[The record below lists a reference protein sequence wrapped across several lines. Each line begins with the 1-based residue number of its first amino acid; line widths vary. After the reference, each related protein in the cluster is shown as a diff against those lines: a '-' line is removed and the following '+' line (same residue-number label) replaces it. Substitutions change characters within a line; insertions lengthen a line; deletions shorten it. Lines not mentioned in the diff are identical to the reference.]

1 MTIFP
6 AEAKFKY
13 TWRTYQKNFLNNMEE
28 YLHNGHLH
36 VTAPPGSGKTVLG
49 LEIMLRLN
57 RPTLIVAPT
66 LAVKNQ
72 WIQRF
77 CELFLDTETVPDW
90 ISGDIKNPG
99 LITVTTYQGIHA
111 ASGYVDDEE
120 DTGKK
125 SSRVSLAE
133 IIEKLKKQNVETF
146 IFDEAHHLKSAWWR
160 SLMEL
165 KSKIEPAIVSL
176 TATPPFDVS
185 GLEWQKYIQLNGPVD
200 AEISVPELMIEGDL
214 CPHQDLVCFTLPS
227 YEEQQEIEHYH
238 TRAAA
243 FFKEISTDDILL
255 NALEHHPVYLNPLK
269 YLDWIYDNISS
280 YTSGLVYMH
289 FRQKEIPEIHFEII
303 GDHQKYIPEFDFFWL
318 EELLDFYLI
327 VDEINFKKEEEHRT
341 TLGNRLKRQGFF
353 EKKTISFFNNNKQ
366 LSQILNSSIGKLQ
379 GIKDIADFEFSI
391 LKEELRMVILTDFIK
406 KEYLSSGAEN
416 NLLLDKIG
424 AVPIFEKLRRENIQN
439 KKIGVLTGSLVI
451 IPVSAKDQID
461 TLCLKK
467 GISGISFSQI
477 TYDPEYIRINLSE
490 QVKHDIVHI
499 VTEVFQSGGIHI
511 LIGTKSLL
519 GEGWDAPKMNTL
531 ILASFVSSFVL
542 SNQMR
547 GRVIRVDKDNPGKSG
562 NIWHLIC
569 FDPQSEDGGQDLN
582 IVKKR
587 FKTFVGIS
595 SKEEPTIENNFDR
608 LHLGSIERPEYIS
621 AVNEEIFSRAGN
633 RKEQSARWKEALDK
647 GNILIEEIKVPSAD
661 MKEIQDMKMNYVKTM
676 ISDLSG
682 VLISSVL
689 LFGKDLLL
697 GILENADSI
706 NSMKAFLWITFIL
719 GVGGIIRYGRKFYR
733 ALQQYMK
740 YRNTGKQ
747 IGLIGETVLE
757 GLVHERIITTDPEK
771 MKVISSGNKD
781 KDVFC
786 YLKGGTYYEKSQF
799 IQVLQEVLSKVDNPK
814 YLLKQQTRFFF
825 TKKEMYYPVP
835 EVFAKNKKSADFF
848 ARIWSVKIGKSELLF
863 TRTIEG
869 RKILLK
875 LRFKALLKT
884 DARIEHLHKWTR

>member
-13 TWRTYQKNFLNNMEE
+13 SWRAYQKNFLDNMEE
-28 YLHNGHLH
+28 YLQNGHLH

-49 LEIMLRLN
+49 LEVMLRLN
-57 RPTLIVAPT
+57 KPSLIVAPT

-77 CELFLDTETVPDW
+77 CELFLDTEVVPDW

-111 ASGYVDDEE
+111 ASGYVDEEE
-120 DTGKK
+120 DTNKK
-125 SSRVSLAE
+125 SSRVSLAD
-133 IIEKLKKQNVETF
+133 IIRKLKKQNVETF

-165 KSKIEPAIVSL
+165 KSKIEPTIVSL

-185 GLEWQKYIQLNGPVD
+185 GSEWQKYIQLNGPID

-214 CPHQDLVCFTLPS
+214 CPHQDLVYFTLPS
-227 YEEQQEIEHYH
+227 YEEQQKIEYYH
-238 TRAAA
+238 AQAAA
-243 FFKEISTDDILL
+243 FLNEISTDDILL
-255 NALEHHPVYLNPLK
+255 NALEQHPVYLNPLEH
-269 YLDWIYDNISS
+269 LDWIYENVSS

-289 FRQKEIPEIHFEII
+289 FRQKEIPEIHFEVI

-327 VDEINFKKEEEHRT
+327 VDEIHFKKEEEHRT
-341 TLGNRLKRQGFF
+341 ALGNRLKRQGFF
-353 EKKTISFFNNNKQ
+353 EKKTISFFNNKH
-366 LSQILNSSIGKLQ
+366 LGQILNSSIGKLQ

-391 LKEELRMVILTDFIK
+391 LKEDLRMVILTDFIK
-406 KEYLSSGAEN
+406 KEYLSSGQQN
-416 NLLLDKIG
+416 NLTLDKIG
-424 AVPIFEKLRRENIQN
+424 AVPIFEKLRRENAQN
-439 KKIGVLTGSLVI
+439 KKIGILTGSLVI
-451 IPVSAKDQID
+451 IPASVKDQLNA
-461 TLCLKK
+461 LCFKK
-467 GISGISFSQI
+467 GISGISFSQL
-477 TYDPEYIRINLSE
+477 TYDSGYVQISLSE
-490 QVKHDIVHI
+490 QIKHDIVHI
-499 VTEVFQSGGIHI
+499 VTEIFQSGGIQI

-547 GRVIRVDKDNPGKSG
+547 GRVIRVDKDNPCKSG

-595 SKEEPTIENNFDR
+595 NKEEATIENNFER
-608 LHLGSIERPEYIS
+608 LHLGIIEKPENIS
-621 AVNEEIFSRAGN
+621 AVNKEIFSRAGN
-633 RKEQSARWKEALDK
+633 RKGQSSRWKEALEK
-647 GNILIEEIKVPSAD
+647 GNVLIEEIKVPSTD
-661 MKEIQDMKMNYVKTM
+661 MTEMHDMKMNYVKTM
-676 ISDLSG
+676 IGDLSG

-689 LFGKDLLL
+689 LFGKDLLM

-706 NSMKAFLWITFIL
+706 DSRKGLLLITFIL

-733 ALQQYMK
+733 ALRQYQK
-740 YRNTGKQ
+740 YKNVGRQ

-757 GLVHERIITTDPEK
+757 CLVHERIITTDPEK
-771 MKVISSGNKD
+771 MKVVSSGNKD

-786 YLKGGTYYEKSQF
+786 YLEGGSYYEKSQF
-799 IQVLQEVLSKVDNPK
+799 IQVLQEVISKVDNPR
-814 YLLKQQTRFFF
+814 YLLKQKTIFFF
-825 TKKEMYYPVP
+825 TKKEMYYPIP
-835 EVFAKNKKSADFF
+835 EAFAKNKKSADFF
-848 ARIWSVKIGKSELLF
+848 AKTWSEKIEKSEVLF

-869 RKILLK
+869 RRILLK
-875 LRFKALLKT
+875 LRFQALLKT